1 MSPEASAEYEK
12 NLVNL
17 VADLR
22 KDVKAP
28 DMKVVVA
35 TTGYGGRELASFTK
49 DDQKEAIGKII
60 AAQLALP
67 TRPEFKGS
75 AATTETRDFYRPQE
89 PFGGNKQTIHWHG
102 NGESYWLVGEAMG
115 RDMVKLL
122 EKGK

>member
-1 MSPEASAEYEK
+1 
-12 NLVNL
+12 
-17 VADLR
+17 
-22 KDVKAP
+22 
-28 DMKVVVA
+28 MKVVVA
-35 TTGYGGRELASFTK
+35 TTGFGGRELAGFTK

-67 TRPEFKGS
+67 ERPEFRGS

-89 PFGGNKQTIHWHG
+89 KFGGNKQTIHWHG